1 MYYDLH
7 THTVCSDGQL
17 TPEAL
22 VGTAAAA
29 GVRVLAV
36 TDHDTIEGV
45 VAARAAAAV
54 YDVTLVTG
62 IEISASW
69 EGHAVHVVGLDLRID
84 DDGLMGGL
92 CRLRAI
98 RRARGVAIADRLAA
112 LGVTGAHDLLG
123 RHAAIGRGH
132 FAQWLVQGGHA
143 RSPGQA
149 FRLFLQRGRP
159 AYVGVEWPMLSEVV
173 TWLREAGGCAVLAHP
188 TRYTLSGGRLR
199 QLVRAFVAAG
209 GDALEVVSAGLD
221 VGEMGRLARLA
232 GQFGLRASV
241 GSDFHDM
248 LPWRKT
254 PGGLA
259 DLPAG
264 CMPVWRDR
272 PTMQWTEK
280 A

>member
-7 THTVCSDGQL
+7 THTVCSDGRL

-22 VGTAAAA
+22 VEAAAAA

-36 TDHDTIEGV
+36 TDHDTVEGV
-45 VAARAAAAV
+45 AAARASAV
-54 YDVTLVTG
+54 RHAVRVVAG
-62 IEISASW
+62 VEISASW

-84 DDGLMGGL
+84 DDGLTEGL
-92 CRLRAI
+92 DRLRAI
-98 RRARGVAIADRLAA
+98 RRARGAAIADRLAG
-112 LGVTGAHDLLG
+112 LGMPGAHGLFEQC
-123 RHAAIGRGH
+123 AVIGRGH
-132 FAQWLVQGGHA
+132 FAQWLSAGGHA

-159 AYVGVEWPMLSEVV
+159 AYVGVEWPALAEVV
-173 TWLREAGGCAVLAHP
+173 AWLRKAGGCVVLAHP

-199 QLVRAFVAAG
+199 QLIQAFVQAG

-221 VGEMGRLARLA
+221 AGEMGRLARLA

-241 GSDFHDM
+241 GSDFHDA

-264 CMPVWRDR
+264 CVAVWSGR
-272 PTMQWTEK
+272 PAMQWTEK
-280 A
+280 V